1 MHHCPITCVLSFGTC
16 NWGLRPNYTLIRS
29 SADNV
34 LSTNSITTY
43 CISTAVRSS
52 WWGEYK
58 VEQDIERSMRQ
69 QWKTKY
75 RLQFN
80 TIYRWHMWNFISW
93 YVSSIFAD
101 GQNLILICSDRTT
114 LYITANTVQK
124 GAVTFIEISP
134 IPSGVQKEITRLEF
148 LRWAQLAWTLRD
160 HVFATAPAKRG
171 ERDLVFIKN
180 LNVKKCSNEALHL

>member
-1 MHHCPITCVLSFGTC
+1 
-16 NWGLRPNYTLIRS
+16 
-29 SADNV
+29 
-34 LSTNSITTY
+34 
-43 CISTAVRSS
+43 
-52 WWGEYK
+52 
-58 VEQDIERSMRQ
+58 
-69 QWKTKY
+69 
-75 RLQFN
+75 
-80 TIYRWHMWNFISW
+80 MWNFISW